1 MSREVFSRMNITKQ
15 DIIKSATKLF
25 KEQGY
30 LSTSVQDIANDYGI
44 AKGSIYKYFSSKEEL
59 FSEVFDLCQN
69 MYFDEMKKIYLQ
81 KGLSLREK
89 FLQQIVFRFQYFT
102 EYKYIL
108 VEFTELPIQ
117 QNEKFKP
124 LRQRVRARLISWH
137 KECLESLYGDKI
149 KPYLYDLI
157 FIYRA
162 ILKEYLFWI
171 IYEDNLISMEEA
183 AEFILAKMDILVEST
198 IQEQSNPI
206 INRSAYEH
214 YINGGNTVNKEQLIA
229 EFIGEAEKIISEL
242 PYGKSYQGE
251 LYELITILKAEI
263 EKEKHSEPLVCAVLS
278 YLEKEIE
285 LKSIIIQLKNVIS
298 MN

>member
-1 MSREVFSRMNITKQ
+1 MNITKKN
-15 DIIKSATKLF
+15 IVKSATKLF

-30 LSTSVQDIANDYGI
+30 LSISVQDIANDCGI
-44 AKGSIYKYFSSKEEL
+44 AKGSIYKYFSSKESL
-59 FSEVFDLCQN
+59 FSEVFDQCQN
-69 MYFDEMKKIYLQ
+69 MYFVGIKEINLQ

-171 IYEDNLISMEEA
+171 IYEDNLLSMEETA
-183 AEFILAKMDILVEST
+183 AFILAKMDILVENT
-198 IQEQSNPI
+198 IRGHSNSI

-214 YINGGNTVNKEQLIA
+214 YINGENTVNKEQLIDKI
-229 EFIGEAEKIISEL
+229 IGEAEKIISKQL
-242 PYGKSYQGE
+242 YGKSYQEE
-251 LYELITILKAEI
+251 LYELITILKTEI
-263 EKEKHSEPLVCAVLS
+263 EKEKHSEALICAVLS
-278 YLEKEIE
+278 YLEKEVE
-285 LKSIIIQLKNVIS
+285 LKSIIIQLKNILLINERGLS
-298 MN
+298 